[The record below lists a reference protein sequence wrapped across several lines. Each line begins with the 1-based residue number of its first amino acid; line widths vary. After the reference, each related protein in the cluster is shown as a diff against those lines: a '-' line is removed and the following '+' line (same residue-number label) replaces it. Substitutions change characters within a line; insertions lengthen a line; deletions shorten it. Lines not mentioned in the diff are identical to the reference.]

1 MEKSD
6 ILTASLPDAN
16 DETADHSTI
25 FDDVFR
31 TIAQKMPQ
39 LLIPLINEVFHTSY
53 SEEEHFEQLRNEHYE
68 KYGTVITDSIIRIG
82 NHIYHLECQSSKGKT
97 MVIRMFEYD
106 ISIAIE
112 HASYENDEIWEIEFP
127 QSCVL
132 YIRNHRDLPDYHEA
146 VVKFADGQKV
156 RYRVP
161 ILQAKKYTVD
171 RIFEKRLLILLPYH
185 ILRYEHFLKH
195 NGTDTRKLQQLLADF
210 REINRR
216 LEETAEKENKSHL
229 YMDMIVLI
237 EQIAD
242 YIIPKNNTIRKGLG
256 DVMGGKILKL
266 RSEELLECYQ
276 WTPQSP
282 SVDEGHVREEL
293 ADVLTYCIMMADA
306 LGVDM
311 DDIVM
316 GKLAKTKS
324 KYPAAAVRDDFEEYE
339 HRHLNARKTD
349 DDAQASP
356 SM

>member
-16 DETADHSTI
+16 DEATDHSTI

-68 KYGTVITDSIIRIG
+68 KYGTVITDSIIQIG
-82 NHIYHLECQSSKGKT
+82 NHIYHLECLSSTDKT

-146 VVKFADGQKV
+146 VVKFADGQKM

-195 NGTDTRKLQQLLADF
+195 NGMDTRKLQQLLADF

-266 RSEELLECYQ
+266 QSEELLELGEARGKAKGRL
-276 WTPQSP
+276 
-282 SVDEGHVREEL
+282 EGKREERL
-293 ADVLTYCIMMADA
+293 DAIQNMMDLGLTKEQI
-306 LGVDM
+306 LR
-311 DDIVM
+311 
-316 GKLAKTKS
+316 
-324 KYPAAAVRDDFEEYE
+324 KYSLEEYE
-339 HRHLNARKTD
+339 AALR
-349 DDAQASP
+349 
-356 SM
+356 SMPAKI